1 MTKPFDGA
9 ISAFAESEAPEHIRK
24 TIARADKDD
33 MLSDS
38 YPHSE
43 RMSGKAYDKQMERL
57 QIELVKMQAWV
68 QESGA
73 RVACVFE
80 GRDAAGK
87 GGTIKRFREN
97 LNPRSAQVVALPKP
111 TEKEA
116 GEWYFQRYIRRLPSA
131 GNLSFFDR
139 SWYNRGVVEKVFG
152 FCTDA
157 QRAHFFQQV
166 QPFEEMLVEDGIH
179 LFKFWLN
186 VGREEQLRRMMDR
199 ESDPLKQWKL
209 SWIDVEGLKKWDD
222 YSTAIRET
230 LDRSHSDHAPW
241 TIVRSDDKRRARLA
255 AIRCVLHGLDY
266 TNKDAQ
272 AIGKIDESICG
283 GPDIWDA

>member
-87 GGTIKRFREN
+87 GGTQTFSGTCCQGCSLFFHRTSPIFQEISLEGMIMKVYIAAWIYFTKRFW
-97 LNPRSAQVVALPKP
+97 P
-111 TEKEA
+111 TA
-116 GEWYFQRYIRRLPSA
+116 WGRNHFPASA
-131 GNLSFFDR
+131 GD
-139 SWYNRGVVEKVFG
+139 
-152 FCTDA
+152 
-157 QRAHFFQQV
+157 Q
-166 QPFEEMLVEDGIH
+166 
-179 LFKFWLN
+179 
-186 VGREEQLRRMMDR
+186 
-199 ESDPLKQWKL
+199 
-209 SWIDVEGLKKWDD
+209 
-222 YSTAIRET
+222 
-230 LDRSHSDHAPW
+230 
-241 TIVRSDDKRRARLA
+241 
-255 AIRCVLHGLDY
+255 
-266 TNKDAQ
+266 
-272 AIGKIDESICG
+272 
-283 GPDIWDA
+283 